1 MSELSLVD
9 LLRKLVSIPSVNPML
24 ADDPAIGTEKP
35 LAEFMAG
42 FLERRGFRVDWI
54 EPISG
59 RPNVVGR
66 FGPANP
72 KRTLLIESHLDTQGI
87 HGMVV
92 PPFGGEVRE
101 GRLYGRGA
109 CDTKGPMAAALMA
122 LTPALL
128 NRLAAAGVQIIYV
141 GAVGEEKGN
150 VGAEQLV
157 DLEIGADEALIL
169 EPTELAIV
177 HAHKGAMWFEV
188 EARGRAAHGSNP
200 SLGVNAIRGMMQ
212 AIAAIEADVAE
223 AQRRPPHPLLGQA
236 TVNIG
241 LIRGGSSINIVP
253 DRCVVEVDRRT
264 LPGEDNAAILRR
276 VREQLSGLVESGAL
290 TGWDV
295 RAIKD
300 GTPFETTPE
309 SRLVQRLAAACR
321 HAGEP
326 GRTEGAAWYSDA
338 GPFARTCREV
348 AVFGPGSIK
357 QAHTVD
363 EYIEL
368 ASLEKGCAILVDF
381 LNRLAAEHEEAGGPR

>member
-9 LLRKLVSIPSVNPML
+9 LLRKLISIPSVNPML
-24 ADDPAIGTEKP
+24 ADDPAIGTERP

-54 EPISG
+54 EPIPG

-66 FGPANP
+66 FGPSQP
-72 KRTLLIESHLDTQGI
+72 RRSLLIESHLDTQGI
-87 HGMVV
+87 HGMTV
-92 PPFGGEVRE
+92 PPFGGEVRQ

-109 CDTKGPMAAALMA
+109 CDTKGPMAAALQA

-128 NRLAAAGVQIIYV
+128 NRLAEAGVQLIYV

-157 DLEIGADEALIL
+157 DLELGADEALIL

-177 HAHKGAMWFEV
+177 HAHKGAMWFEL
-188 EARGRAAHGSNP
+188 EARGRAAHSSNP
-200 SLGVNAIRGMMQ
+200 ALGVNAILGMMK
-212 AIAAIEADVAE
+212 AIAAIQRDVVA
-223 AQRRPPHPLLGQA
+223 AQQKPPHPLLGHS
-236 TVNIG
+236 TFNVG

-264 LPGEDNAAILRR
+264 LPGEVNADLLQR
-276 VREQLSGLVESGAL
+276 VREHMKALVDAGDL
-290 TGWDV
+290 TGWEV
-295 RAIKD
+295 RPIKD
-300 GTPFETTPE
+300 GTPFETTAA

-321 HAGEP
+321 QSGEP
-326 GRTEGAAWYSDA
+326 GRTEGAPWYSDA

-357 QAHTVD
+357 QAHTAD
-363 EYIEL
+363 EYIEI
-368 ASLEKGCAILVDF
+368 ASLEKGHAILVEF
-381 LNRLAAEHEEAGGPR
+381 LTRLADEQEKAGA